1 MKQVFS
7 SFNIQEENSL
17 LGKYGRTRKSIILGL
32 ASQYVTSPYPLDKIY
47 LLNYSCV
54 KEKKNPP
61 EFFVLSIKSSII
73 FDVLVKYI
81 IKC

>member
-1 MKQVFS
+1 MFFLQQVFF

-54 KEKKNPP
+54 KEKKKIL
-61 EFFVLSIKSSII
+61 LS
-73 FDVLVKYI
+73 FLF
-81 IKC
+81 